1 MVCDSDAITSAGRVR
16 NPMGAAKVAPNHL
29 NWIIRPLRPF
39 VKGFIPQGRQRLPL
53 QKSTTQ
59 MVYT

>member
-1 MVCDSDAITSAGRVR
+1 
-16 NPMGAAKVAPNHL
+16 MGAAKVAPNHL

-39 VKGFIPQGRQRLPL
+39 VKGFIPQGRQRPPL